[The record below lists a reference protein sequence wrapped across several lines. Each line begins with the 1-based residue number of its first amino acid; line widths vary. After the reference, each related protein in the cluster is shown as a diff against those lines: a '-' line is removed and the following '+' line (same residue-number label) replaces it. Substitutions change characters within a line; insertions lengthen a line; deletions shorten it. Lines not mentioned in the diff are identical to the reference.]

1 MARIQPGR
9 STLLGLD
16 LTDLPD
22 AYVQDAPFQY
32 IDDTTS
38 SATHSYSC
46 EAPAGTAT
54 SAAGWRCSSYEYA
67 TGYTKYAD
75 GDTNYDN
82 IADDRATL
90 TYSFT

>member
-1 MARIQPGR
+1 MARVPVGK
-9 STLLGLD
+9 SAVAGTD

-22 AYVQDAPFQY
+22 AYTQEAPFQY
-32 IDDTTS
+32 IDDTQS
-38 SATHSYSC
+38 SDTHSYFC
-46 EAPAGTAT
+46 EAPVGTAT

-75 GDTNYDN
+75 GDTAYDN
-82 IADDRATL
+82 VADDRASL

>member
-9 STLLGLD
+9 SALLALD
-16 LTDLPD
+16 ITDLPD
-22 AYVQDAPFQY
+22 AYTQEAPFQSW
-32 IDDTTS
+32 DDDYTDPLYL
-38 SATHSYSC
+38 YSC

-54 SAAGWRCSSYEYA
+54 SAAGWRVSRYTYA
-67 TGYTKYAD
+67 TGKLQYAD

-82 IADDRATL
+82 VADDRASL

>member
-1 MARIQPGR
+1 MSRIQPGR

-22 AYVQDAPFQY
+22 AYTQEAPFQY

-38 SATHSYSC
+38 SVTHSYYC
-46 EAPAGTAT
+46 EAPVGTAT
-54 SAAGWRCSSYEYA
+54 STAGWRCSSYEYA

-75 GDTNYDN
+75 GNTDYDN
-82 IADDRATL
+82 VADDRATL

>member
-1 MARIQPGR
+1 MARVPVGKAAVAG
-9 STLLGLD
+9 TD

-22 AYVQDAPFQY
+22 AYTQEAPFQTW
-32 IDDTTS
+32 DPVT
-38 SATHSYSC
+38 ATHSYAM

-54 SAAGWRCSSYEYA
+54 SAAGWRVSRYEFA
-67 TGYTKYAD
+67 TGKLMYAD

-82 IADDRATL
+82 VADDYLTL